1 MKKHEVLVITTKA
14 LLPKAQLD
22 YMRDLIL
29 KQKEEGVIV
38 LPAWCEAQVVSG
50 DVKIVVKEEE
60 GFGDELKWPKTN
72 PHIQPNEEAKDE

>member
-1 MKKHEVLVITTKA
+1 MKKHEVLVIQTKA
-14 LLPKAQLD
+14 LLPQTQLD
-22 YMRDLIL
+22 HMRDLIL

-50 DVKIVVKEEE
+50 DVKIVVMEEE

-72 PHIQPNEEAKDE
+72 PHIQPKEYRDDE